1 MRLRILPPLFKMNKI
16 PKFRFNKAVSGYR
29 KWLLPVLGLVF
40 LLSSC
45 GRGVLFDQTVNV
57 HKAWYMNN
65 PVVFNVT
72 VNDTLQ
78 GYDFYLNLRHNN
90 NYRYSNLYIFLQT
103 EFPNHHVTRDTLQFI
118 LADPSGKWL
127 GKGWG
132 KIKEDHILLK
142 QNLRFPLK
150 GQYHFTLW
158 QGMRNDTLKGIE
170 DVGLQIVSAQ

>member
-1 MRLRILPPLFKMNKI
+1 M
-16 PKFRFNKAVSGYR
+16 FRFSKAGSGQKR
-29 KWLLPVLGLVF
+29 WLIPLLGMIV

-45 GRGVLFDQTVNV
+45 GRGVLFDDSMSLHN
-57 HKAWYMNN
+57 AWYMND
-65 PVVFNVT
+65 PVVFDVS
-72 VNDTLQ
+72 VNDTVQ
-78 GYDFYLNLRHNN
+78 GYNFYLNLRHNN

-150 GQYHFTLW
+150 GRYRFSLW

-170 DVGLQIVSAQ
+170 DVGLQIERAQ